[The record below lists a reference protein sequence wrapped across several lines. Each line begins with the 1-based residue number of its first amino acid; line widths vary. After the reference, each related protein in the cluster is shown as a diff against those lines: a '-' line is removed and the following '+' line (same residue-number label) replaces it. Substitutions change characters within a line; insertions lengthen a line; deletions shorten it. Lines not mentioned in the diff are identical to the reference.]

1 MQNELKE
8 ILSGNTFREERR
20 NELHQKILQLETE
33 LHKQQEAA
41 EKAVED
47 ASKICSRIDTKR

>member
-1 MQNELKE
+1 VQNELKE